1 LSLAAYD
8 LHFVRDREFQAKILG
23 IESPWI
29 VDDVV
34 VTTQPK
40 TVETHVS
47 YEGSASCPVC
57 GKPAPRY
64 DMRERRWRHLDIY
77 EYAAYVTAQVP
88 RVECPDDGVRQ
99 VKVPWADGRS
109 GFTALFER
117 LAISLL
123 QEMSISAVA
132 RTLRLTWDQIDGIM
146 QRAIDRGLALRKDR
160 MVTRLGI
167 DEKSF
172 KKRHKYVT
180 IVTDLDAGEVIWV
193 GSGRKLQTLDAFW
206 KSLSAEQLAGIV
218 GVAMDM
224 WPAYIESTLA
234 HLPDAEEKIVFDKFH
249 VMKYLTHAVDLE
261 RRAAGRSDP
270 TLKKTRYQWLRNP
283 LNMSQSERIEFA
295 KLRKDHVRLGRAWAI
310 KEAFAHFWEYSYVG
324 AARTFFAG
332 WYGWAIRS
340 RFRHIKDVARLIGR
354 HIENILTYLRI
365 PITNAASESV
375 NSKIQWFKYQAHGF
389 RNEARFMRAIL
400 FHCGGL
406 ALHAT
411 HLSS

>member
-1 LSLAAYD
+1 
-8 LHFVRDREFQAKILG
+8 VRDREFQAKILG
-23 IESPWI
+23 IERPWI

-34 VTTQPK
+34 VTMQPK
-40 TVETHVS
+40 TVETHVN
-47 YEGSASCPVC
+47 YQGPASCPVC
-57 GKPAPRY
+57 GQAVPRY
-64 DMRERRWRHLDIY
+64 DVRERRWRHLDIY
-77 EYAAYVTAQVP
+77 EFEAYVVAQVP
-88 RVECPDDGVRQ
+88 RIECPQDGVRQ
-99 VKVPWADGRS
+99 IKVPWADGRT

-123 QEMSISAVA
+123 QEMSISAVG
-132 RTLRLTWDQIDGIM
+132 RTMRLSWDQIDGIM

-160 MVTRLGI
+160 IVKHVGI

-180 IVTDLDAGEVIWV
+180 IVTDLDASEVVWV
-193 GSGRKLQTLDAFW
+193 GSGRKRETLDAFW
-206 KSLSAEQLAGIV
+206 KSLSSQQLAGIE

-234 HLPDAEEKIVFDKFH
+234 LLPDAEEKIVFDKFH

-270 TLKKTRYQWLRNP
+270 TLKKTRYHWLRRP
-283 LNMSQSERIEFA
+283 GNMSHSERIEFS
-295 KLRKDHVRLGRAWAI
+295 KLRKEHERLGRAWAI
-310 KEAFAHFWEYSYVG
+310 KETFADLWDYSYVG
-324 AARTFFAG
+324 AARKFFAS
-332 WYGWAIRS
+332 WYSWAIRS
-340 RFRHIKDVARLIGR
+340 RFRHMKDVARLIAR

-375 NSKIQWFKYQAHGF
+375 NSKIQWFKYQARGF

-406 ALHAT
+406 KLDAT
-411 HLSS
+411 HSDS

>member
-1 LSLAAYD
+1 MK
-8 LHFVRDREFQAKILG
+8 DREFQAKILG
-23 IESPWI
+23 IERPWF

-34 VTTQPK
+34 VTMQPK

-47 YEGSASCPVC
+47 YDGQAPCPVC
-57 GKPAPRY
+57 GKLAPRY
-64 DMRERRWRHLDIY
+64 DARERRWRHLDIY
-77 EYAAYVTAQVP
+77 EFEAYVVVQVP

-99 VKVPWADGRS
+99 IKVPWADGRG

-132 RTLRLTWDQIDGIM
+132 RTLKLSWDQIDGIM

-160 MVTRLGI
+160 IVKHVGI

-180 IVTDLDAGEVIWV
+180 VVTDLDAGEVLWV
-193 GSGRKLQTLDAFW
+193 GSGRKIETLEAFW
-206 KSLSAEQLAGIV
+206 KSLSVQQLFGIE

-234 HLPDAEEKIVFDKFH
+234 HLPDAQEKIVFDKFH
-249 VMKYLTHAVDLE
+249 VMRYLTHAVDLE
-261 RRAAGRSDP
+261 RRAAGRSDS
-270 TLKKTRYQWLRNP
+270 TLKRTRYQWLRRP
-283 LNMSQSERIEFA
+283 ANMSHSERIEFA
-295 KLRKDHVRLGRAWAI
+295 KLRKAHERLGRAWAM
-310 KEAFAHFWEYSYVG
+310 KEAFTHLWDYTYVG

-340 RFRHIKDVARLIGR
+340 RFRHMKDVARVMAR

-375 NSKIQWFKYQAHGF
+375 NSKIQWFKYQARGF
-389 RNEARFMRAIL
+389 RNEGRFMRSIL

-406 ALHAT
+406 DVYGT
-411 HLSS
+411 HTGS